1 MVVVKFIVKILL
13 LLCWLAL
20 TVLIWFGLFITSFSS
35 VLIWLLSGLFFLV
48 AVFSWIAA
56 LATGT
61 EVTQMLMIGFVAFA
75 LPFVAVRTLTIVDA
89 LRSCVT
95 DFIWS

>member
-1 MVVVKFIVKILL
+1 MVVVKFFAKLL
-13 LLCWLAL
+13 LLPCWLAL

-56 LATGT
+56 LATRT
-61 EVTQMLMIGFVAFA
+61 EVMQMLMIGFVAFV
-75 LPFVAVRTLTIVDA
+75 LPFVAVRALTIVDI
-89 LRSCVT
+89 LRSCVSN
-95 DFIWS
+95 FIQS